1 MNQESIK
8 GITIAI
14 LFLLTLFAG
23 LLPLKIRP
31 SAGQGNARQRFL
43 SLCNC
48 FAGGVFFAT
57 CLLDL
62 LPMIREK
69 YQQAFNLAGIHTAF
83 PVAEFTTCVGF
94 FLVLTVEQIVH
105 TFHDSSLLHGSHG
118 SHRQNEPLL
127 GDVHRSAEEGFYS
140 SSSSSFRPQ
149 KGKKNNAGE
158 SSFRIYILILALSMH
173 SIFEGLALG
182 LITDVDRL
190 AQIAVA
196 IVIHKSIIAFSL
208 GVNLVQRQMETKTVL
223 KSALLFSVMSP
234 IGIAIGMAVLRNSSE
249 QSSSLASGILQGI
262 ANGTF
267 LYVTFFEI
275 FQRELAEHGSR
286 LLKVLSMIVGY
297 SIVTGLLY
305 YANILEHESHN
316 FHSGKG
322 NYTALLPTQKLQALW
337 SAISVFKENLFKKK
351 ICASAK
357 GK

>member
-1 MNQESIK
+1 MDHQSVK
-8 GITIAI
+8 GIAIAI

-62 LPMIREK
+62 LPMIRDE
-69 YQQAFNLAGIHTAF
+69 YQQAFNLAGIQTVF

-105 TFHDSSLLHGSHG
+105 TFHDSSLLHASHG
-118 SHRQNEPLL
+118 SDSHNKPLL
-127 GDVHRSAEEGFYS
+127 GNRSAEDGLYS
-140 SSSSSFRPQ
+140 SSSSSIRPQ
-149 KGKKNNAGE
+149 QRKKTKAGE
-158 SSFRIYILILALSMH
+158 SSFRVYILILALSMH

-190 AQIAVA
+190 VQIAVA
-196 IVIHKSIIAFSL
+196 IVIHKSVIAFSL
-208 GVNLVQRQMETKTVL
+208 SVNLVQHDMETKTVL
-223 KSALLFSVMSP
+223 KAALLFSVMSP
-234 IGIAIGMAVLRNSSE
+234 IGIAIGMAVLSNSSQ
-249 QSSSLASGILQGI
+249 QSSSFASGILQGI

-275 FQRELAEHGSR
+275 FQRELAERGSR

-297 SIVTGLLY
+297 SAVTALLY
-305 YANILEHESHN
+305 YDNILEHESPRVD
-316 FHSGKG
+316 SGKE
-322 NYTALLPTQKLQALW
+322 NSTVLLPPA
-337 SAISVFKENLFKKK
+337 A
-351 ICASAK
+351 
-357 GK
+357 

>member
-1 MNQESIK
+1 MNQESVK

-31 SAGQGNARQRFL
+31 SAAPGNARQRLL

-62 LPMIREK
+62 LPMIREE
-69 YQQAFNLAGIHTAF
+69 YQQAFNLAGIHTVF

-94 FLVLTVEQIVH
+94 FLVLIVEQIVH

-118 SHRQNEPLL
+118 SHSQSEPLL
-127 GDVHRSAEEGFYS
+127 GDRSAEDGFYS
-140 SSSSSFRPQ
+140 SPSSSLRPQ
-149 KGKKNNAGE
+149 QRKKTKAGE
-158 SSFRIYILILALSMH
+158 SSFRVYILILALSMH

-190 AQIAVA
+190 VQIAVA

-208 GVNLVQRQMETKTVL
+208 SVNLVQHDMETKTVV

-249 QSSSLASGILQGI
+249 QSSSFSSGILQGI
-262 ANGTF
+262 ADGTF

-275 FQRELAEHGSR
+275 FQRELAERGSR

-297 SIVTGLLY
+297 SVVTGLLY
-305 YANILEHESHN
+305 YDNVLDV
-316 FHSGKG
+316 HSGKG
-322 NYTALLPTQKLQALW
+322 NSTALLPTA
-337 SAISVFKENLFKKK
+337 
-351 ICASAK
+351 AS
-357 GK
+357 GSM

>member
-1 MNQESIK
+1 MDDESIK

-14 LFLLTLFAG
+14 LFLLTVFAG

-31 SAGQGNARQRFL
+31 STGQGNVRQRFL

-62 LPMIREK
+62 LPMIRDK
-69 YQQAFNLAGIHTAF
+69 YQQAFNLAGIHTVF

-105 TFHDSSLLHGSHG
+105 TFQDSSLLHGSHG
-118 SHRQNEPLL
+118 SHSHNEPLL
-127 GDVHRSAEEGFYS
+127 GDRSAGDGFYS

-149 KGKKNNAGE
+149 QRKKTKAGE
-158 SSFRIYILILALSMH
+158 SSFRVYILILALSMH
-173 SIFEGLALG
+173 SIFKGLALG

-190 AQIAVA
+190 VQIAVA

-208 GVNLVQRQMETKTVL
+208 SVNLVQHEMETKTVV
-223 KSALLFSVMSP
+223 KSAVLFSVMSP
-234 IGIAIGMAVLRNSSE
+234 IGIAIGMAVLRGSSE
-249 QSSSLASGILQGI
+249 QSSSFASGILQGI
-262 ANGTF
+262 ADGTF

-275 FQRELAEHGSR
+275 FQRELAERGSR

-297 SIVTGLLY
+297 SVVTGLLY
-305 YANILEHESHN
+305 YSNVLEHESHDV
-316 FHSGKG
+316 HSGKE
-322 NYTALLPTQKLQALW
+322 NSTALLAM
-337 SAISVFKENLFKKK
+337 A
-351 ICASAK
+351 AS
-357 GK
+357 GSM

>member
-1 MNQESIK
+1 MDNGSVK
-8 GITIAI
+8 GIAIAI

-31 SAGQGNARQRFL
+31 SPGQGNARQRFL

-69 YQQAFNLAGIHTAF
+69 YQEAFNLAGIHTPF

-94 FLVLTVEQIVH
+94 FLILTVEQIVH
-105 TFHDSSLLHGSHG
+105 TFYDSSLLHVSHG
-118 SHRQNEPLL
+118 NDSHNKPLL
-127 GDVHRSAEEGFYS
+127 GDRSAEDGFYTS
-140 SSSSSFRPQ
+140 SSSSLRPQ
-149 KGKKNNAGE
+149 QRKKKKAGE
-158 SSFRIYILILALSMH
+158 SSFRVYILILALSMH

-190 AQIAVA
+190 VQIAVA
-196 IVIHKSIIAFSL
+196 IVIHKSIIGFSL
-208 GVNLVQRQMETKTVL
+208 SVNLVQHEMETKTVV

-234 IGIAIGMAVLRNSSE
+234 IGIAIGMAVLSNTNQ
-249 QSSSLASGILQGI
+249 QSSSLASSILQGI

-275 FQRELAEHGSR
+275 FQRELAERGGR

-297 SIVTGLLY
+297 SAVTALLY
-305 YANILEHESHN
+305 YSNSLEHESPRVD
-316 FHSGKG
+316 SGKG
-322 NYTALLPTQKLQALW
+322 NSTVSLPATA
-337 SAISVFKENLFKKK
+337 SGSM
-351 ICASAK
+351 
-357 GK
+357 

>member
-1 MNQESIK
+1 MNHESIK

-14 LFLLTLFAG
+14 LFVITLFAG

-62 LPMIREK
+62 LPMIRDK
-69 YQQAFNLAGIHTAF
+69 YQQAFSLAGIHTVF

-105 TFHDSSLLHGSHG
+105 AFCDSSLLHGSHG
-118 SHRQNEPLL
+118 SPSHNEPLL
-127 GDVHRSAEEGFYS
+127 GRSAEDGFYS

-149 KGKKNNAGE
+149 QRKKPKSGE
-158 SSFRIYILILALSMH
+158 SGFRVYILILALSMH

-182 LITDVDRL
+182 LITEVDL
-190 AQIAVA
+190 LVQITAA

-208 GVNLVQRQMETKTVL
+208 SVNLVQHEMKTKTVV
-223 KSALLFSVMSP
+223 KSTILFSIISP
-234 IGIAIGMAVLRNSSE
+234 IGTGIGMTVLRGSTQ

-275 FQRELAEHGSR
+275 FQQELADRGSR
-286 LLKVLSMIVGY
+286 LLKVLPMIVGY
-297 SIVTGLLY
+297 SVVTGLVY
-305 YANILEHESHN
+305 YSSGLEQESQ
-316 FHSGKG
+316 
-322 NYTALLPTQKLQALW
+322 T
-337 SAISVFKENLFKKK
+337 
-351 ICASAK
+351 
-357 GK
+357 

>member
-8 GITIAI
+8 GIAIAI
-14 LFLLTLFAG
+14 LFVLTLLAG

-48 FAGGVFFAT
+48 FAGGVFLGT
-57 CLLDL
+57 CLLDM
-62 LPMIREK
+62 LPMIRDK
-69 YQQAFNLAGIHTAF
+69 YQQAFNLAGIHTVF
-83 PVAEFTTCVGF
+83 PVGEFTTGIGF

-105 TFHDSSLLHGSHG
+105 TFHDSSFLHGSHG
-118 SHRQNEPLL
+118 NHSPNELLL
-127 GDVHRSAEEGFYS
+127 GGVPRSAEDGLYS

-149 KGKKNNAGE
+149 TRKKTKAGE
-158 SSFRIYILILALSMH
+158 SNFRVYILILALSMH

-182 LITDVDRL
+182 LIEDVDRL
-190 AQIAVA
+190 VQIAAA

-208 GVNLVQRQMETKTVL
+208 SVNLVQHEMETNTVV
-223 KSALLFSVMSP
+223 KSVLLFSVMSP
-234 IGIAIGMAVLRNSSE
+234 IGIGIGMAVLQNTNE
-249 QSSSLASGILQGI
+249 QSSSFASGILQGI

-275 FQRELAEHGSR
+275 FQRELAERGSR

-305 YANILEHESHN
+305 YANVLDHQSPNVES
-316 FHSGKG
+316 G
-322 NYTALLPTQKLQALW
+322 NPYHTALQPT
-337 SAISVFKENLFKKK
+337 E
-351 ICASAK
+351 ASGSMK
-357 GK
+357 

>member
-1 MNQESIK
+1 MNDESVK
-8 GITIAI
+8 GIAIAI

-31 SAGQGNARQRFL
+31 SAGQGNARQLFL

-62 LPMIREK
+62 LPMIRDK
-69 YQQAFNLAGIHTAF
+69 YQQAFNLAGIHTVF

-105 TFHDSSLLHGSHG
+105 TFHDSSLLHGSQG
-118 SHRQNEPLL
+118 SHSHNEPLL
-127 GDVHRSAEEGFYS
+127 GDRSAGSAEDGFYS

-149 KGKKNNAGE
+149 QRKKTKAGE
-158 SSFRIYILILALSMH
+158 SSFRVYILILALSMH

-190 AQIAVA
+190 VQIAVA

-208 GVNLVQRQMETKTVL
+208 SVNLVQHEMETRTVV
-223 KSALLFSVMSP
+223 KSALLFSVMGP

-249 QSSSLASGILQGI
+249 QSSSFSSGILQGI
-262 ANGTF
+262 ADGTF

-275 FQRELAEHGSR
+275 FQRELAERGNR

-297 SIVTGLLY
+297 SVVSGLLY
-305 YANILEHESHN
+305 YANVLEHESSDVG
-316 FHSGKG
+316 SGKG
-322 NYTALLPTQKLQALW
+322 NSTALLPTA
-337 SAISVFKENLFKKK
+337 
-351 ICASAK
+351 AS
-357 GK
+357 GSM